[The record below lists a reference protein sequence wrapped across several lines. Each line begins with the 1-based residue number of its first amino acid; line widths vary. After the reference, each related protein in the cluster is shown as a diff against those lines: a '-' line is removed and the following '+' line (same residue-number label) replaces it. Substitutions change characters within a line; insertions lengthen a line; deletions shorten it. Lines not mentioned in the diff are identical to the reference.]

1 MLLVRLNYSS
11 VAYPEDNI
19 MIAVDPS
26 TGTIFCEACGDT
38 TYPDT
43 FESLYL
49 ITRIRVEE
57 SNDHSREP
65 GLVGGK
71 GRGRGEWKSWNPNN
85 IAALSEREVVRTS
98 CRGELNFSSFMGSGK
113 SLCLSRSA
121 ARS

>member
-71 GRGRGEWKSWNPNN
+71 GRGEANGNRGTRIILRRSMR
-85 IAALSEREVVRTS
+85 ERW
-98 CRGELNFSSFMGSGK
+98 
-113 SLCLSRSA
+113 
-121 ARS
+121 